1 MRLASL
7 RTHAT
12 CNMQRS
18 KLLPELKERAE
29 RAERTALIIFHLE
42 INNPSW
48 TWELGSRE
56 YLSWRLIQFWTLA
69 FFSVFFCL
77 FLSFSVFFCLFHT
90 HGAHFKFQITQYVP
104 CGTYVP
110 PKRLILSHFES
121 FISTTR
127 GVVRVAIGFLCFIAL
142 PQRLNGPPVG

>member
-1 MRLASL
+1 MGRAVALLLPCVRVQYYPHTHMISAVILRCQTKQEVSLRLASL

-69 FFSVFFCL
+69 FFSVYFCL
-77 FLSFSVFFCLFHT
+77 FLSFSVFFCLFLSFSVFFIPM
-90 HGAHFKFQITQYVP
+90 AHISNFK
-104 CGTYVP
+104 
-110 PKRLILSHFES
+110 
-121 FISTTR
+121 
-127 GVVRVAIGFLCFIAL
+127 
-142 PQRLNGPPVG
+142 